1 MRSGALNKQIV
12 IETLGTTQSTASG
25 EILKSWSTTT
35 ETVWA
40 DFERIDG
47 GEQYLG
53 EERQLVET
61 GRFKVRF
68 TTSINQTKRIS
79 YNSKYWEITD
89 VENVGDRNKELI
101 ITARSIE

>member
-47 GEQYLG
+47 GEQYMG
-53 EERQLVET
+53 EERQLVENA
-61 GRFKVRF
+61 RFRVRYSS
-68 TTSINQTKRIS
+68 TITQTNRIS
-79 YNSKYWEITD
+79 YNSKYWEIMD